1 MPTALRAFA
10 WICWLS
16 AVMCFGAAVYEW
28 ENLPRG
34 LNAAQRNLAFQQIG
48 RIVGTGVTVV
58 ILGTL
63 LRAAAEAL
71 ELFRRGVRAVE
82 YAVRKGPPENRET

>member
-1 MPTALRAFA
+1 MPTAFRAFA

-16 AVMCFGAAVYEW
+16 AVMSFGAALYEW
-28 ENLPRG
+28 GNLPGG
-34 LNAAQRNLAFQQIG
+34 LNAAARNLAFQQIG
-48 RIVGTGVTVV
+48 TIIGTSVTLV

-71 ELFRRGVRAVE
+71 ELLRRGVRAVE
-82 YAVRKGPPENRET
+82 LKRGSL

>member
-16 AVMCFGAAVYEW
+16 AVFIFSTALYEW
-28 ENLPRG
+28 DNLPGG
-34 LNAAQRNLAFQQIG
+34 LNAAERNLASQQIG
-48 RIVGTGVTVV
+48 AMIGTSVTLV
-58 ILGTL
+58 IMGTL

-82 YAVRKGPPENRET
+82 YAVRKEPPENRET